1 MKLIIVRHSQT
12 IEANEWHEKVELRPL
27 SKTGRIRAEVFG
39 KVLEKKYRHSFQY
52 FYSSEYRRAI
62 ETAEILRKYLKPV
75 HFLITDA
82 LNPDRSPEEI
92 VNLISRTPETRK
104 YILLVGHNPYIEN
117 LVSILTGKKEN
128 IHFKKPSMCELE
140 ISDGKGQIVNF
151 FNYDDIPDNIKIPIK
166 KATPYE
172 EEIEELEIG

>member
-39 KVLEKKYRHSFQY
+39 KILEKKYKHSFQY
-52 FYSSEYRRAI
+52 FYSSEYRRSI

-82 LNPDRSPEEI
+82 LNPDRPPDEI
-92 VNLISRTPETRK
+92 INVINKTPESKK
-104 YILLVGHNPYIEN
+104 YILLVGHIPFIEN
-117 LVSILTGKKEN
+117 LVSVFIGRKE
-128 IHFKKPSMCELE
+128 HLEFKKPSMCELE
-140 ISDGKGQIVNF
+140 ISEGKGKIVDF
-151 FNYDDIPDNIKIPIK
+151 FSYDDIPDNIKIPIK

-172 EEIEELEIG
+172 EEIEELELG